1 MMIEWMAYATL
12 LTAFICCAAAAGEHA
27 MAIWRGGRR
36 FVWLAALIIA
46 TVIPTVLSVR
56 RPSVTA
62 RAPTVGTQSLSPEV
76 QRFTFDNAS
85 RAKRPS
91 LISLAARSLV
101 TIDPYFRGAWI
112 AASLILLSLFARAT
126 IGLRRQRSQ
135 WREIDLAGERLLLAP
150 DAGPAVVGVL
160 HPQVVVPHWALLLD
174 PTARTLM
181 LRHEAEHIR
190 ARDPQLLVVAAL
202 ALVLFPW
209 NAGLWFVV
217 RRMRLAIEVDCDE
230 RVLRGSEHAREYG
243 LLLLTVGARHSA

>member
-91 LISLAARSLV
+91 LISLARVRS
-101 TIDPYFRGAWI
+101 
-112 AASLILLSLFARAT
+112 
-126 IGLRRQRSQ
+126 
-135 WREIDLAGERLLLAP
+135 
-150 DAGPAVVGVL
+150 
-160 HPQVVVPHWALLLD
+160 
-174 PTARTLM
+174 
-181 LRHEAEHIR
+181 
-190 ARDPQLLVVAAL
+190 
-202 ALVLFPW
+202 
-209 NAGLWFVV
+209 
-217 RRMRLAIEVDCDE
+217 
-230 RVLRGSEHAREYG
+230 
-243 LLLLTVGARHSA
+243 